1 MGPIVGGIIGSYIAA
16 AYGWRWTQWLNVI
29 LSGATLLSCTLFL
42 PETFFDRD
50 AAIALDLAAEGII
63 QQEKEK
69 ATVTEKQ
76 NIAEYERVSRV
87 VAASH
92 PYQPYTFARSLRV
105 GLYSGNFVQNFLAPW
120 KTLRLPAVWLVMLH
134 YGGLV
139 GGIVTISTVGPQFVA
154 APPYNWGA
162 NAGLINIGG
171 LIGSIAGALATFF
184 ISDRILK
191 RHAFRHSHGFSEP
204 ESRLPAL
211 FPGLF
216 LATMG
221 LLTFG
226 MCEQYV
232 TSGAGWVGLEVGY
245 GMLVFGVM
253 QVPSIGFNYVSNSIS
268 HHPHNPSVANFQN
281 SQIIESY
288 PLAAH
293 DCFVMITCLRA
304 IIGFAWTFFVGT
316 WVERRGAAEP
326 FGIFC
331 MLMGIF
337 GLLTIPIYFY
347 GKRIRIAT
355 EKWFPSTME

>member
-16 AYGWRWTQWLNVI
+16 AHGWRWTQWLNVI
-29 LSGATLLSCTLFL
+29 FAGVTLLSCALFL

-63 QQEKEK
+63 HREKEK

-76 NIAEYERVSRV
+76 NIEEYEQVSRV
-87 VAASH
+87 VASSH
-92 PYQPYTFARSLRV
+92 PYQPYTFARSLKV

-171 LIGSIAGALATFF
+171 LIGSITGAFATFF

-191 RHAFRHSHGFSEP
+191 RHALRHSHGFSEP
-204 ESRLPAL
+204 EARLPAL

-232 TSGAGWVGLEVGY
+232 TSGGGWVGLEVGY

-253 QVPSIGFNYVSNSIS
+253 QVPSIGFNYVSNSIL
-268 HHPHNPSVANFQN
+268 HHLYNP
-281 SQIIESY
+281 I
-288 PLAAH
+288 
-293 DCFVMITCLRA
+293 CC
-304 IIGFAWTFFVGT
+304 
-316 WVERRGAAEP
+316 
-326 FGIFC
+326 
-331 MLMGIF
+331 
-337 GLLTIPIYFY
+337 
-347 GKRIRIAT
+347 
-355 EKWFPSTME
+355 